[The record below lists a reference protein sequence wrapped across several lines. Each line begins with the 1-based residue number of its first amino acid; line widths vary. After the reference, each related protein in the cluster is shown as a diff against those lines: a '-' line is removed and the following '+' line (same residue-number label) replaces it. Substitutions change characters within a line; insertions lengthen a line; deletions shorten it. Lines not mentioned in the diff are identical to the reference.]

1 MNCGFIC
8 EVLQYLL
15 KDRFGTQLVKLSVD
29 LADVDNKA
37 ALDLLCALF
46 KHSECHKNSSA
57 FAEYTYMHGQLI
69 MVTLYTVHT
78 RVVQTIIHSY
88 VHENDKLSAAS
99 ECHF

>member
-46 KHSECHKNSSA
+46 KHCECHKIVVHLQN
-57 FAEYTYMHGQLI
+57 THTC
-69 MVTLYTVHT
+69 MV
-78 RVVQTIIHSY
+78 S
-88 VHENDKLSAAS
+88 
-99 ECHF
+99 